1 LLADLAARSGGGVPR
16 DAVVAGD
23 VVVSRDEATRL
34 AAAMEA
40 EVASFHEANRLEK
53 GIGLAQL
60 ALAVDLDQ
68 ETARAIVTSRTELEV
83 TGAVVSARGS
93 QQDEIDSDPRWM
105 AARRVLHTAGMAPPA
120 IKELGLDGEL
130 LRVLVRTGRL
140 VRVSNDLVYLPE
152 EAARMVELLRSMSG
166 PFSVSEFRQKAGI
179 SRKHAVPFL
188 EYTDRESVTMRSGDL
203 RTVRR

>member
-1 LLADLAARSGGGVPR
+1 
-16 DAVVAGD
+16 
-23 VVVSRDEATRL
+23 
-34 AAAMEA
+34 
-40 EVASFHEANRLEK
+40 
-53 GIGLAQL
+53 
-60 ALAVDLDQ
+60 LAVDLDQ
-68 ETARAIVTSRTELEV
+68 ETARAIVTGCTELEV

-93 QQDEIDSDPRWM
+93 QQDEIDSDPRWI
-105 AARRVLHTAGMAPPA
+105 AARLVLHTAGMSPPA

-130 LRVLVRTGRL
+130 LRVLVRSGRL

-188 EYTDRESVTMRSGDL
+188 EYTDRESLTMRSGDL
-203 RTVRR
+203 RTVRP